1 MWKETLVED
10 SEERGGITELVFS
23 ESVLAATWRRD
34 NRRAGA
40 EGCSPVRRVMPE
52 HQGEQTSD
60 KSTEA
65 DKGRHE

>member
-1 MWKETLVED
+1 M
-10 SEERGGITELVFS
+10 VFS